1 MYLASRVIVNDF
13 REQGLGA
20 PPRFYSNKRPP
31 VKAAFVIGRL
41 ADQAPWRL
49 SSTFHLPPS

>member
-20 PPRFYSNKRPP
+20 PLASTAK
-31 VKAAFVIGRL
+31 KGRL
-41 ADQAPWRL
+41 
-49 SSTFHLPPS
+49 